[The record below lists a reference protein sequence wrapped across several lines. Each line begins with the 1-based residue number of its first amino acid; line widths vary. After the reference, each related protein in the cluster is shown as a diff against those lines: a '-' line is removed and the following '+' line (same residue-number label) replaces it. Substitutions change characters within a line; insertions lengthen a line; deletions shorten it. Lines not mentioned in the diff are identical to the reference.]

1 MTETISVNAEY
12 REKFEVKHL
21 AMVPSLQGN
30 AVSFH
35 LDGHSIKIEL
45 PTFSPE
51 AKTSPGTEAEADTW
65 DSRNGNVLSVYIY
78 VVRVLI
84 EDLTFMIPAT
94 AAQHTSVNT
103 TLFSSAEREALDQA
117 SDELYLLARQA
128 LDLFLRTARWKTGMA
143 LLDIDNRPG
152 SPSLNGGRLINLAH
166 GGGFYV
172 PRIPRIAVVP
182 PRINLTSQIW
192 QSITD
197 ALTNGET
204 PPVWSEYAASAA
216 RRIEVADF
224 KAGVIDLA
232 IGAEAAIRQFP
243 RVSMTKRKN
252 RLSMILDNWDHFGFP
267 PAGQSFSDLRTL
279 IDVRN
284 QIMHSG
290 ADNRL
295 NLSFCKKSLSAV
307 KGLIGLLT

>member
-1 MTETISVNAEY
+1 MTETISVKAEY
-12 REKFEVKHL
+12 REKFKVKHL
-21 AMVPSLQGN
+21 AMVPSLQGK

-35 LDGHSIKIEL
+35 LDDHSIKIEL

-51 AKTSPGTEAEADTW
+51 AKLSPGMEAEADTW
-65 DSRNGNVLSVYIY
+65 DSTNGNVLSVYIY
-78 VVRVLI
+78 VVRVII
-84 EDLTFMIPAT
+84 EDLTFTIPAT
-94 AAQHTSVNT
+94 AAQHEFVNT
-103 TLFSSAEREALDQA
+103 PLFSSAEREALDQK

-128 LDLFLRTARWKTGMA
+128 LDLFIRTARWKTGMA
-143 LLDIDNRPG
+143 LLDVDNRPD

-166 GGGFYV
+166 GGSFYV
-172 PRIPRIAVVP
+172 PRISRIAVVP

-192 QSITD
+192 QSIAD
-197 ALTNGET
+197 ALTNGEA
-204 PPVWSEYAASAA
+204 PPVWSEFAASAA
-216 RRIEVADF
+216 RRIEVADLQ
-224 KAGVIDLA
+224 AGVIDLA

-252 RLSMILDNWDHFGFP
+252 KLSTILDNWDQFGFP
-267 PAGQSFSDLRTL
+267 PAGQWFSDLRTL

-290 ADNRL
+290 ADKRL

-307 KGLIGLLT
+307 KSLTGLLT